1 MPRDTEMGT
10 DDDMRNE
17 FENLKNQVND
27 LMNSI
32 KNQGEHKANKIME
45 KVGSKLEDY
54 EQKASS
60 KAHDIYDAGS
70 EGIDSINAQ
79 IRKNPLMSLVI
90 AFGTGYVLSR
100 MLTRD

>member
-1 MPRDTEMGT
+1 MPKDAEMGI
-10 DDDMRNE
+10 DNNMRNE

-32 KNQGEHKANKIME
+32 KNQGEHKASKIME

-54 EQKASS
+54 EEKASS

-70 EGIDSINAQ
+70 EGLDSINAQ

-90 AFGTGYVLSR
+90 AFGTGYLLSR